1 MAVMTVRNIPAEVH
15 RALKVRAAENG
26 RSAEAEVRAIL
37 ADAVHPAVEVKMG
50 DALAAIGRRIGL
62 TDEEADH
69 IVSARQRTEVE
80 PVSFG

>member
-1 MAVMTVRNIPAEVH
+1 MTVRNIPDEVH

-26 RSAEAEVRAIL
+26 RSTEAEVRAIL
-37 ADAVHPAVEVKMG
+37 ADAVQPAVQVKMG

-69 IVSARQRTEVE
+69 IAAVRQRVEVE
-80 PVSFG
+80 PVTFE